1 MKKRITVI
9 LVALLAV
16 SMLGGCG
23 KESGALK
30 DMKVEKYVTLGEYM
44 GLPVQLESATVDE
57 AEEEELM
64 RGLYMDSVTAQLG
77 GILDREVALGDTVN
91 IDYEGK
97 KDDVAFAGG
106 TASGAL
112 LEIGSGQFIEGF
124 EEGLIG
130 AVPGDTRELDLSFP
144 ENHGNT
150 ELAGQAVVFTV
161 TVNFILPTEY
171 SDEVVAAIGVP
182 DITTVEE
189 LKQFIHD
196 YLETNALNT
205 YQTTLENAV
214 VDSLISGCV
223 FQEIPE
229 AIVEKYRNNVQA
241 GLEANCAAWGI
252 DIDTYCM
259 YSYGMDA
266 ETFLSQ
272 YAEEAARQSLAF
284 QAVANAENLNIT
296 DEELQETL
304 EQYANQGG
312 YATVE
317 DFLGELDREEYRE
330 YFMFENVLEFLTQN
344 AQITE
349 Y

>member
-1 MKKRITVI
+1 MKKKITIV
-9 LVALLAV
+9 LAALLAAA
-16 SMLGGCG
+16 MLAGCG
-23 KESGALK
+23 AESGALK

-44 GLPVQLESATVDE
+44 GLPVQLASAAVDE
-57 AEEEELM
+57 AQTEELM
-64 RGLYMDSVTAQLG
+64 SVLYMDSVTAQLG

-130 AVPGDTRELDLSFP
+130 AMPGETRELELRFP
-144 ENHGNT
+144 ENFRNT

-171 SDEVVAAIGVP
+171 SDEVVAALGIP
-182 DITTVEE
+182 NIATVEDMR
-189 LKQFIHD
+189 QFVRD
-196 YLETNALNT
+196 YLEANAQST
-205 YQTTLENAV
+205 YRATLENAV
-214 VDSLISGCV
+214 VDGLLSGCV

-241 GLEANCAAWGI
+241 GLEADCAAQGI
-252 DIDTYCM
+252 DINTYCL
-259 YSYGMDA
+259 YSYNMDA

-272 YAEEAARQSLAF
+272 YAEEAAKQSLAF

-296 DEELQETL
+296 DEELQENL
-304 EQYANQGG
+304 EQYAAQGG

-317 DFLGELDREEYRE
+317 EFLGELDKEEYRE
-330 YFMFENVLEFLTQN
+330 YFMFEKVLEFLKQN

>member
-1 MKKRITVI
+1 MKKRIAVI
-9 LVALLAV
+9 LAALLAV
-16 SMLGGCG
+16 NMLGGCG

-57 AEEEELM
+57 AQEEELM

-77 GILDREVALGDTVN
+77 GILNREVALGDTVN

-130 AVPGDTRELDLSFP
+130 AMPGDTRELNLSFP
-144 ENHGNT
+144 ENYRNT

-189 LKQFIHD
+189 MKQFVHD
-196 YLETNALNT
+196 YLETNALNI

-214 VDSLISGCV
+214 VDGLMSGCV

-241 GLEANCAAWGI
+241 GLEADCAAYGM
-252 DIDTYCM
+252 DINTYCL
-259 YSYGMDA
+259 YSYGMEA

-272 YAEEAARQSLAF
+272 YAEEAAKQSLAF
-284 QAVANAENLNIT
+284 QAVANAEDLNIS

>member
-1 MKKRITVI
+1 MKKKITIV
-9 LVALLAV
+9 LAALLAAA
-16 SMLGGCG
+16 MLAGCG
-23 KESGALK
+23 AESGALK

-44 GLPVQLESATVDE
+44 GLPVQLASAAVDE
-57 AEEEELM
+57 AQTEELM
-64 RGLYMDSVTAQLG
+64 SVLYMDSVTAQLG

-130 AVPGDTRELDLSFP
+130 AMPGETRELELRFP
-144 ENHGNT
+144 ENFRNT

-171 SDEVVAAIGVP
+171 SDEVVAALGVP
-182 DITTVEE
+182 NIATVEDMR
-189 LKQFIHD
+189 QFVRD
-196 YLETNALNT
+196 YLEANAQST
-205 YQTTLENAV
+205 YRATLENAV
-214 VDSLISGCV
+214 VDGLLSGCV

-241 GLEANCAAWGI
+241 GLEADCAAQGI
-252 DIDTYCM
+252 DINTYCL
-259 YSYGMDA
+259 YSYNMDA

-272 YAEEAARQSLAF
+272 YAEEAAKQSLAF

-296 DEELQETL
+296 DEELQENL
-304 EQYANQGG
+304 EQYAAQGG

-317 DFLGELDREEYRE
+317 EFLGELDKEEYRE
-330 YFMFENVLEFLTQN
+330 YFMFEKVLEFLKQN

>member
-130 AVPGDTRELDLSFP
+130 AMPGDTRELDLSFP
-144 ENHGNT
+144 ENYRNT

-196 YLETNALNT
+196 YLETNALST
-205 YQTTLENAV
+205 YQATLENAV
-214 VDSLISGCV
+214 VDGLISGCV

-229 AIVEKYRNNVQA
+229 AFVEKYRNNVQA
-241 GLEANCAAWGI
+241 GLEADCAAWGI

-272 YAEEAARQSLAF
+272 YAEEAAKQSLAF

-296 DEELQETL
+296 DEELQENL

-330 YFMFENVLEFLTQN
+330 YFMFEKVLEFLTQN